1 MARVESGQH
10 VLLVEGNDDEH
21 VVHHITDR
29 LDATLEFRIL
39 RKGGI
44 DPLLAAIE
52 RDIRVPGREAVGI
65 VTDANDDLNARWQAV
80 TDRVRRAGLGIRP
93 PTHPDPA
100 GTIIPGAARHP
111 RVGIW
116 LMPDNQSPG
125 EIEDFVAAMIP
136 HRDPVWP
143 LAQEYID
150 GIPTAD
156 RKFAEGKIPRA
167 KVHAWLA
174 AREDPRRMGAA
185 IGAGDLDTEV
195 ALCQSFA
202 AWLRRLFAP

>member
-21 VVHHITDR
+21 VFHHITDR

-44 DPLLAAIE
+44 APLLAAIE

-100 GTIIPGAARHP
+100 GTIIPGAARRP

-125 EIEDFVAAMIP
+125 ELEDFVAAMIP
-136 HRDPVWP
+136 DGDPVRP
-143 LAQEYID
+143 LAERYID
-150 GIPTAD
+150 GIPVSD
-156 RKFAEGKIPRA
+156 RKFAEGKTERA

-185 IGAGDLDTEV
+185 IVAGDLDTEV
-195 ALCQSFA
+195 TLCQSFA
-202 AWLRRLFAP
+202 TWLRRLFAP